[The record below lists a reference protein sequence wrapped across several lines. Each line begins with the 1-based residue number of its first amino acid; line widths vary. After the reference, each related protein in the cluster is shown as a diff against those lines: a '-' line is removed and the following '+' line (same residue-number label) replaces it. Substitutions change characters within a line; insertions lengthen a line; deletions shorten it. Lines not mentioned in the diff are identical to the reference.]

1 MCLCASYAY
10 LFASRVA
17 SSKAC
22 SDTEAY
28 VHLESQWELAQSVTS
43 ADV

>member
-1 MCLCASYAY
+1 MCLCASYPY

-28 VHLESQWELAQSVTS
+28 VLESQWELAQSVTS